1 MKSLIHIIIL
11 ITVFSSTIMGQLK
24 LTVTTDKDSY
34 SSGEQIIIKCNVQNV
49 TDTTVK
55 VECGSFD
62 SGQAEFQFNNFKS
75 WENTFFLP
83 MYQTIAFPRYSIR
96 TYQWT
101 LDPKRFG
108 IPDKDGIQTLI
119 GDYFTG
125 LIDTTYITCEKYLGG
140 QLYVNFPTRNDS
152 LLSSLRDSLNVEVL
166 ERDDFYNNSITELWQ
181 INGFNLDTTYS
192 LLSRDNRIYIV
203 DFNRKI
209 MYDSITVTS
218 VNELNE
224 MPNSYKLSDA
234 FPNPFNPSTKIRY
247 VIPKAG
253 NVQIKVFDIL
263 GREIA
268 ALIDEFKPA
277 GNYEI
282 EFNTS
287 SINGE
292 LPSGI
297 YFYRMKSGSYSE
309 TKKLMLLK

>member
-1 MKSLIHIIIL
+1 MKSLIHIIIF
-11 ITVFSSTIMGQLK
+11 ITVFSNTIVMGQLK

-55 VECGSFD
+55 VECGSYD

-83 MYQTIAFPRYSIR
+83 MYQTIAFPRHSIR

-101 LDPKRFG
+101 LDPKRYGF
-108 IPDKDGIQTLI
+108 PAEDGMQKII
-119 GDYFTG
+119 GNYFTG
-125 LIDTTYITCEKYLGG
+125 LWDTTYINCEKYLGG

-152 LLSSLRDSLNVEVL
+152 LLSSLRDSLSVEVL
-166 ERDDFYNNSITELWQ
+166 ERDDYYNNSITELWQ

-192 LLSRDNRIYIV
+192 LLSGDNRIYIV
-203 DFNRKI
+203 EFNRKI

-234 FPNPFNPSTKIRY
+234 YPNPFNPSTRIRY
-247 VIPKAG
+247 AIPKAG

-263 GREIA
+263 GREITT
-268 ALIDEFKPA
+268 LVDEFESA
-277 GNYEI
+277 GSYEV
-282 EFNTS
+282 EFNS
-287 SINGE
+287 SSFGE
-292 LPSGI
+292 LSSGI